1 MNDTGRFEPGMFFS
15 LPESALVKK
24 LFPEHRPVWT
34 GLDNILSAC
43 TAFFEKPGVL
53 QPLPENFQVQTWV
66 NREKQTETIVYL
78 QKGFLAEQ
86 DWVFPEYHIAL
97 GKGSSIEPGV
107 VIKPPLIVGRQTE
120 VRQSAYLRGG
130 VIVGDHCT
138 IGHATEV
145 KTAVFLN
152 HSEAGHFA
160 YVGDSII
167 GNYVNL
173 GAGSRL
179 ANLPFRSLELKQKQA
194 FDELVIKYK
203 NEKLP
208 ISRTKLGAILGD
220 GVETGCNTVIAPG
233 SFIGRDTWIYP
244 GLFVKSGYYS
254 GHSIIKS
261 DSRLLIVKKK

>member
-1 MNDTGRFEPGMFFS
+1 MNDACRFEPGTFFS
-15 LPESALVKK
+15 LPESALVKY
-24 LFPEHRPVWT
+24 LFPEHQPVWS

-43 TAFFEKPGVL
+43 NAFSEEPYTL
-53 QPLPENFQVQTWV
+53 QPLPGSFQVQTWI
-66 NREKQTETIVYL
+66 NRESQTETIVHL
-78 QKGFLAEQ
+78 HKGFFAER
-86 DWVFPEYHIAL
+86 DWVFPDYQLAL

-107 VIKPPLIVGRQTE
+107 VIKPPLIVGRHTE
-120 VRQSAYLRGG
+120 LRQGAYLRGG

-160 YVGDSII
+160 YVGDSIL
-167 GNYVNL
+167 GSYVNL

-194 FDELVIKYK
+194 FSELVIKYGH
-203 NEKLP
+203 NTLP
-208 ISRTKLGAILGD
+208 IKRTKFGAILGD
-220 GVETGCNTVIAPG
+220 GVETGCNTVLAPG

-244 GLFVKSGYYS
+244 GLFVKSGYYP

-261 DSRLLIVKKK
+261 DSNLLVVKKK